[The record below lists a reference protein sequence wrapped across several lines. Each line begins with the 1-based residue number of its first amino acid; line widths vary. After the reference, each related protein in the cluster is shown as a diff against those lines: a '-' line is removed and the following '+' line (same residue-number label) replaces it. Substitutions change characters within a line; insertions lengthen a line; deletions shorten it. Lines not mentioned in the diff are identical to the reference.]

1 MKAIME
7 VPITKEQGGIRFAK
21 LEVELPFSPH
31 VGMPVWHVAWKDSR
45 EVKGVSLQFDEDNK
59 PSIIISIEPE
69 RTKNE
74 EEQKQL
80 LEQYKGHGWTAL
92 A

>member
-7 VPITKEQGGIRFAK
+7 VPITKGQGGIRSAK

-59 PSIIISIEPE
+59 PSIIISLEPE
-69 RTKNE
+69 RTNNE
-74 EEQKQL
+74 EEQNQL
-80 LEQYKGHGWTAL
+80 LEQYKGHGWSVL
-92 A
+92 V